1 MQFHKLILIVSFI
14 FSPIYL
20 GSSAAEKAIEKR
32 ISPVGQVCIEGQ
44 QCADTQITMSSPVE
58 GMRSGKDI
66 YEVSCKTCHSIGLA
80 GAPSFGD
87 RLSWGDRPDKGVEA
101 LVQSVINGL
110 NGMPPMGLCWDCSPE
125 EVKDSVEYMLD
136 QLK

>member
-14 FSPIYL
+14 FSPIYI
-20 GSSAAEKAIEKR
+20 GSSTAEKAIEKR

-87 RLSWGDRPDKGVEA
+87 RLS
-101 LVQSVINGL
+101 
-110 NGMPPMGLCWDCSPE
+110 
-125 EVKDSVEYMLD
+125 
-136 QLK
+136 